1 MDTDD
6 HTVVSDTFLKD
17 LGVRSVNHRL
27 KGTDRNGGQPGT
39 FSLTFTRPGRFV
51 YYCRFHSHLDD
62 AHQPVAPGPRGGI
75 QDTNGNFGTPM
86 MGAIAVVL

>member
-62 AHQPVAPGPRGGI
+62 AHQPVAPGPR
-75 QDTNGNFGTPM
+75 
-86 MGAIAVVL
+86 